1 MNYKKLL
8 TIIVPCYNEINTI
21 QKIIKKINE
30 QKFSKQIILI
40 DDYSHD
46 GTRELIKKKLIK
58 KVDKIIFHNKNLGKG
73 ACIKNAKKYS
83 IGKIIIIQDADLEY
97 SPKDY
102 KKLINP
108 ILKNKTNIV
117 YGSRVMNKSR
127 YRSKNF
133 SSKFRIFANH
143 FLTIISNYLNDQ
155 NLTDAHTCYKVFRR
169 NIFNKIKLEED
180 HFSFCPEITTK
191 ISMMKENIIE
201 VPISYKGRGYK
212 EGKKI
217 NFYDGLEALKTLI
230 KYRYFK

>member
-102 KKLINP
+102 KKLIKP

-133 SSKFRIFANH
+133 S
-143 FLTIISNYLNDQ
+143 
-155 NLTDAHTCYKVFRR
+155 
-169 NIFNKIKLEED
+169 
-180 HFSFCPEITTK
+180 
-191 ISMMKENIIE
+191 
-201 VPISYKGRGYK
+201 
-212 EGKKI
+212 
-217 NFYDGLEALKTLI
+217 
-230 KYRYFK
+230 

>member
-102 KKLINP
+102 KKDELI
-108 ILKNKTNIV
+108 
-117 YGSRVMNKSR
+117 
-127 YRSKNF
+127 
-133 SSKFRIFANH
+133 
-143 FLTIISNYLNDQ
+143 
-155 NLTDAHTCYKVFRR
+155 
-169 NIFNKIKLEED
+169 
-180 HFSFCPEITTK
+180 
-191 ISMMKENIIE
+191 
-201 VPISYKGRGYK
+201 
-212 EGKKI
+212 
-217 NFYDGLEALKTLI
+217 
-230 KYRYFK
+230 